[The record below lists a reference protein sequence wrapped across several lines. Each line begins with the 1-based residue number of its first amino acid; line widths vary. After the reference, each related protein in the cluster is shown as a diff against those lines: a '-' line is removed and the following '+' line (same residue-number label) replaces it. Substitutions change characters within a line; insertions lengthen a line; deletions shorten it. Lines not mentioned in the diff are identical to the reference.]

1 MAGLVG
7 DLRRRPGDVLASGAP
22 GEPLLVWV
30 GAVVSA
36 CPACSGRSRD
46 GMLCHGCMR
55 TTRKALEH
63 IAEWWPTLEETITRQ
78 ARLRT
83 PAASGAVFRPVP
95 FEPAAS
101 ALADE
106 IHSDLVGWV
115 RILAEEMAGPWPE
128 RDSTPALARH
138 LEHHLTTLRRHEAAD
153 SLPALDCWPGKIRRA
168 VDYPD
173 ERGKIKV
180 GPCPERVGADETSPG
195 EACSGIVWAR
205 FFEGSE
211 QRPTMTCEPPPTPG
225 AVVCGREW
233 PAGQWR
239 EPATRILRRMDE
251 QRVSRERAAHYAPKV
266 DMTEPPAPLPR
277 ASIIPLVTIAD
288 AAIIYGIPE
297 GTIRRW
303 LTEGKLWPFGS
314 RSARFVSAW
323 QVADVGGKHRRFPSL
338 SGPAGP
344 PDPIAERTLR
354 GVS

>member
-1 MAGLVG
+1 M
-7 DLRRRPGDVLASGAP
+7 
-22 GEPLLVWV
+22 
-30 GAVVSA
+30 SA
-36 CPACSGRSRD
+36 CPSCEARSGD
-46 GMLCHGCMR
+46 GMLCHRCMR
-55 TTRKALEH
+55 NTRKALRQ
-63 IAEWWPTLEETITRQ
+63 IAEWWPVLQETIARQ
-78 ARLRT
+78 DRLHAT
-83 PAASGAVFRPVP
+83 AQSGAVFRPVP

-225 AVVCGREW
+225 ALVCGREW

-266 DMTEPPAPLPR
+266 DKPPAPLPV

-288 AAIIYGIPE
+288 ASIIYGVPE

-303 LTEGKLWPFGS
+303 LSEHRLWAFGS
-314 RSARFVSAW
+314 RSMRLVSAW
-323 QVADVGGKHRRFPSL
+323 QVADVAKRNRREPK
-338 SGPAGP
+338 GPAELTGP
-344 PDPIAERTLR
+344 ADPVAERTLR
-354 GVS
+354 GVSW